1 METGIFNERSMKSLL
16 HTKRIG
22 SRLFC
27 LSQVD
32 STNEELKRRFMAD
45 EGLPD
50 GAVAVTSDQTAGKGR
65 RGRGWETPPGVN
77 IAMSV
82 FLRPKLMVDEASML
96 TLLMALAVSRACSE
110 VTGQKCLIK
119 WPNDVI
125 VDGKKICGILTE
137 MSVRDGGI
145 EYVIV
150 GVGVNVNTPAFDGE
164 LFDKATSLM
173 LMTGR
178 SFDLCELAA
187 LIMDHFETLYETF
200 LNRRDLG
207 FIRDEYDSL
216 LVSRGKKVRI
226 LDPKGDLEGVSLGIN
241 DRGELLVEL
250 SDGSVRNIYAGEVS
264 VRGVYGYV

>member
-1 METGIFNERSMKSLL
+1 
-16 HTKRIG
+16 
-22 SRLFC
+22 
-27 LSQVD
+27 V
-32 STNEELKRRFMAD
+32 
-45 EGLPD
+45 
-50 GAVAVTSDQTAGKGR
+50 
-65 RGRGWETPPGVN
+65 
-77 IAMSV
+77 IA
-82 FLRPKLMVDEASML
+82 
-96 TLLMALAVSRACSE
+96 
-110 VTGQKCLIK
+110 
-119 WPNDVI
+119 
-125 VDGKKICGILTE
+125 DGKKICGILTE